1 MLLPMNDMRSPSL
14 DTETISDLS
23 AKLGSGNEATQLKA
37 IADLANCG
45 DGGIEVLTYFLLKR
59 QSEKIAVNYLD
70 GKAYLTLIQ
79 QDSPKAKEVLQ
90 THFAQGVVA
99 LETESGIDY
108 EPLQKL
114 LVQQDFQEADRITSQ
129 IMCAAAGSEAVAR
142 GWLYF
147 TEVAQIK
154 NADLN
159 TINNLWLVYSEG
171 KFGFSVQRK
180 MWLNLG
186 KNWEKLWLQIGWK
199 KDGSFTRYPTDFI
212 WNLDAPKGHLP
223 LSNQIRGNKTI
234 SSIFA
239 HPLW

>member
-1 MLLPMNDMRSPSL
+1 MNDMRSPSL

-23 AKLGSGNEATQLKA
+23 AKLGSGNEATQLQA
-37 IADLANCG
+37 ISDLEYCG
-45 DGGIEVLTYFLLKR
+45 DRGIEVLIDFLLKR
-59 QSEKIAVNYLD
+59 QSEKIAVNCLD
-70 GKAYLTLIQ
+70 GKAYLILLR
-79 QDSPKAKEVLQ
+79 QDSPKVREVLQ
-90 THFAQGVVA
+90 THFAQGVVP

-114 LVQQDFQEADRITSQ
+114 LVQQEFQEADRITSQ
-129 IMCAAAGSEAVAR
+129 TMCAAAGSAAMER

-147 TEVAQIK
+147 SEVAQIK
-154 NADLN
+154 NVDLN

-180 MWLNLG
+180 IWLNLG

-199 KDGSFTRYPTDFI
+199 KDGTFTRYSTDFI
-212 WNLDAPKGHLP
+212 WSLEAPKGHLP

>member
-1 MLLPMNDMRSPSL
+1 MNDMRSPSL

-45 DGGIEVLTYFLLKR
+45 DRGIEVLIDFLLKR
-59 QSEKIAVNYLD
+59 QSEKIAVTCLD
-70 GKAYLTLIQ
+70 GKAYLILLL
-79 QDSPKAKEVLQ
+79 QDLPKAREVLQ
-90 THFAQGVVA
+90 THFAKGVVP
-99 LETESGIDY
+99 LDTESGIDY

-114 LVQQDFQEADRITSQ
+114 LVQQDFQEADRLTSQ
-129 IMCAAAGSEAVAR
+129 TMCAVAGSEAMAR

-147 TEVAQIK
+147 SEVGQIK

-199 KDGSFTRYPTDFI
+199 KDGTFTRYPTDFI
-212 WNLDAPKGHLP
+212 WSLDAPKGHLP

-234 SSIFA
+234 SAIFA

>member
-1 MLLPMNDMRSPSL
+1 MNDMRSPSL

-37 IADLANCG
+37 IADLENCG
-45 DGGIEVLTYFLLKR
+45 DGGIEVLAYFLLKR
-59 QSEKIAVNYLD
+59 QSEKIAVNCLD
-70 GKAYLTLIQ
+70 GKAYLTLLQ
-79 QDSPKAKEVLQ
+79 QNSPRAREVLQ
-90 THFAQGVVA
+90 THFAQGVVP

-129 IMCAAAGSEAVAR
+129 IMCAAAGSEAVGR

-147 TEVAQIK
+147 SEVAQIK
-154 NADLN
+154 NVDLN

-212 WNLDAPKGHLP
+212 WSLDAPKGHLP

-234 SSIFA
+234 SAIFS

>member
-1 MLLPMNDMRSPSL
+1 MNDMRSPSL

-45 DGGIEVLTYFLLKR
+45 DRGIEVLIDFLLKR
-59 QSEKIAVNYLD
+59 QSEKIAVNSLD
-70 GKAYLTLIQ
+70 GKAYLILLQ
-79 QDSPKAKEVLQ
+79 QDLPKAREVLQ
-90 THFAQGVVA
+90 THFAKGVVP

-114 LVQQDFQEADRITSQ
+114 LVQQDFQEADRLTSQ
-129 IMCAAAGSEAVAR
+129 TMCAVAGSEAMAR

-147 TEVAQIK
+147 SEVRQIK
-154 NADLN
+154 NVDLN

-199 KDGSFTRYPTDFI
+199 KDGTFTRYPTDFI
-212 WNLDAPKGHLP
+212 WSLDAPKGHLP

-234 SSIFA
+234 SAIFA

>member
-1 MLLPMNDMRSPSL
+1 MNDMRSPSL

-37 IADLANCG
+37 IADLADCG
-45 DGGIEVLTYFLLKR
+45 DGGIDVLLDFLLKR
-59 QSEKIAVNYLD
+59 QSEKIEVSCLD
-70 GKAYLTLIQ
+70 GKAYLILRQ
-79 QDSPKAKEVLQ
+79 QDSPRVREVLQ
-90 THFAQGVVA
+90 THFAKGVVP
-99 LETESGIDY
+99 LVTESGIDY

-114 LVQQDFQEADRITSQ
+114 LVQQDFQEADRLTSQ
-129 IMCAAAGSEAVAR
+129 TMCAAAGSEAVAR

-147 TEVAQIK
+147 SEIAQIK

-171 KFGFSVQRK
+171 RFGFSIQRK

-212 WNLDAPKGHLP
+212 WSLDAPKGHLP

-234 SSIFA
+234 SAIFS